1 MGSTVSKIKRCKI
14 RVTGIVQGVGF
25 RPFIY
30 RLAKENNLTG
40 YVLNDSEGVLIEA
53 QGEKLDEFIRNIRLL
68 APPASFVSGIATVDL
83 PFKNEETDFVIKP
96 SPQAVERETL
106 ISPDLAICA
115 DCRRE
120 IKDKNDRR
128 YNYAFTNCTNC
139 GPRFSIVRDVPY
151 DRQNTTMQDFI
162 MCGKCRTEYDS
173 PLDRRF
179 HAQPNACADCGPQYR
194 LFGETEIIC
203 DDVIAKAHDL
213 IKQGA
218 IVAVKGIG
226 GYHLAC
232 DAFNAE
238 AVATLRRRKI
248 REDKPFAVMAANMEA
263 IKKAAGM

>member
-1 MGSTVSKIKRCKI
+1 MGSTVSEIKRCKI

-139 GPRFSIVRDVPY
+139 GPRFPLCGMCRMTAKIQRC
-151 DRQNTTMQDFI
+151 RILLCAENAGRNTTVRWIDGFMLSR
-162 MCGKCRTEYDS
+162 MRA
-173 PLDRRF
+173 P
-179 HAQPNACADCGPQYR
+179 
-194 LFGETEIIC
+194 
-203 DDVIAKAHDL
+203 IAGRNTVYSA
-213 IKQGA
+213 
-218 IVAVKGIG
+218 
-226 GYHLAC
+226 
-232 DAFNAE
+232 
-238 AVATLRRRKI
+238 RRK
-248 REDKPFAVMAANMEA
+248 
-263 IKKAAGM
+263 